1 MNIHN
6 QEPQVNEQQIITA
19 MQGNAHVVKFK
30 QLEEYVLSAPERMPE
45 DAICEVSLY
54 TVLCIFIR
62 YLALSFSKAKKLRK
76 GWVELVKQGYMTYIV
91 IGKDVY

>member
-6 QEPQVNEQQIITA
+6 QDPQINKQQITMA

-54 TVLCIFIR
+54 TVLYITLR
-62 YLALSFSKAKKLRK
+62 HLALSFLKPRK
-76 GWVELVKQGYMTYIV
+76 SGNVGWS
-91 IGKDVY
+91 